1 MSLLNSGLY
10 LVRIA
15 SLLYHIVD
23 SGRRLEFLPTN
34 IRKTRKPVEGMCSG
48 DNELAF
54 ENRVEPRL
62 SFPLGEYSSFW
73 RLGVGNT
80 AVNENVTY
88 VAARQRLAIDQCWNP
103 TIENPVEPSAALREF
118 LFPVR

>member
-34 IRKTRKPVEGMCSG
+34 IRKTRKPVAGMCNG

-62 SFPLGEYSSFW
+62 SFPLGEYSSC
-73 RLGVGNT
+73 LMLSSSVT
-80 AVNENVTY
+80 AMT
-88 VAARQRLAIDQCWNP
+88 
-103 TIENPVEPSAALREF
+103 PVESGSRAGRQIAYSFGMRGSN
-118 LFPVR
+118 